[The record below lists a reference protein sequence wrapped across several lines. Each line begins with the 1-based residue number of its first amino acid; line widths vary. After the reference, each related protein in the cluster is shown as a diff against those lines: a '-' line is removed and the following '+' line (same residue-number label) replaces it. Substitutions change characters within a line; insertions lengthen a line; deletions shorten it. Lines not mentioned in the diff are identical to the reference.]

1 MLTAK
6 DVVLQALTDT
16 GALTGEKKV
25 LSTTGFPHLD
35 SEVGGIAAGEIMVI
49 GSRPNVGKTAQL
61 LHIANMAALQDKKP
75 YFLSLED
82 SPTIIGERL
91 TAPYSGIKLGSLR
104 VDGHQYYR
112 SSAIDA
118 LVKRRWEDVAFDFAA
133 VRTLEVISQKI
144 RDAVLIHGRDCIL
157 IDYLTKIFAPGF
169 QDIRTMVV
177 TVVNELRA
185 LSAELNVPLYIGA
198 QLARPQW
205 NKEANKYI
213 QEPELSSLKEAGV
226 IEEACDLI
234 IMSWADDGV
243 RYTKV
248 VKNKYNSYKPTWEW
262 EFSKQ
267 GGIKTHVISSGEE

>member
-6 DVVLQALTDT
+6 EVVIQALQDT

-25 LSTTGFPHLD
+25 LASTGFDFLD
-35 SEVGGIAAGEIMVI
+35 SEVGGLAGGEIMVI

-61 LHIANMAALQDKKP
+61 LHIANKAAGQGKKP

-91 TAPYSGIKLGSLR
+91 SAPHSGIKLGSLR

-112 SSAIDA
+112 SSSIEA
-118 LVKRRWEDVAFDFAA
+118 LVKRRWEDVTFDFAT
-133 VRTLEVISQKI
+133 VRLLEVISQKI
-144 RDAVLIHGRDCIL
+144 RDAVIIHGRDVIV

-169 QDIRTMVV
+169 ADIRTMVV
-177 TVVNELRA
+177 TIVNELRA
-185 LSAELNVPLYIGA
+185 LVSELDVPLYIGA

-205 NKEANKYI
+205 NKELNKYI

-234 IMSWADDGV
+234 IMSWAEDGQ

-248 VKNKYNSYKPTWEW
+248 VKNKFNAYLPTWEW
-262 EFSKQ
+262 NFGRD
-267 GGIKTHVISSGEE
+267 GGIKTEILNTGAV